1 MLMVDATVTKNALAL
16 KAGKVTIAL
25 NLFVT
30 TNALVTVF
38 ALLLESVTAR
48 RITSVPTVLEWS
60 TQLPVLLK
68 ETVSFLVIN
77 SMHKT

>member
-25 NLFVT
+25 NPFVT

-38 ALLLESVTAR
+38 ALLLESATVR
-48 RITSVPTVLEWS
+48 RIMSVPTVLE
-60 TQLPVLLK
+60 
-68 ETVSFLVIN
+68 
-77 SMHKT
+77 